1 MPSLYALN
9 NFNKAIRVLT
19 KEGLGKREWLS
30 SIYVEHLCQLELTD
44 IPDSLRSQFIQLR
57 KMLKFDRTA
66 CKSGIL
72 QATIDAMD
80 DTEVDHVFSLILAM
94 HEEIVQLMH

>member
-1 MPSLYALN
+1 MQSLYALN

-44 IPDSLRSQFIQLR
+44 IPDSLRNQFIQLR
-57 KMLKFDRTA
+57 KMLKFDRTT

-72 QATIDAMD
+72 QATIDAMSD
-80 DTEVDHVFSLILAM
+80 ADVDHVFSLIVTM